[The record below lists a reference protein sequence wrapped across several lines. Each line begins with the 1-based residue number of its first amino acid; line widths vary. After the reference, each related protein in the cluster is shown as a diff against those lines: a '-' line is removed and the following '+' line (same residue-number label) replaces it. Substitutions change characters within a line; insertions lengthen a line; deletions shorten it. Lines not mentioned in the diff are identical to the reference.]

1 VQVRRSP
8 GHRSAF
14 ARQVYRVVCQ
24 VPKGRVVTY
33 GQVASLAG
41 RPRAARA
48 VGSALR
54 ALKGSLAGTVPWQRV
69 INAAGRCSHIDRV
82 RAAEQRELL
91 KREGVRFDRSGR
103 VDLERARWK
112 GPDETRRPRR
122 RG

>member
-1 VQVRRSP
+1 M
-8 GHRSAF
+8 
-14 ARQVYRVVCQ
+14 CE
-24 VPKGRVVTY
+24 VPRGKVVTY

-54 ALKGSLAGTVPWQRV
+54 ALKGGLAGTVPWQRV
-69 INAAGRCSHIDRV
+69 INAAGRCSHIDRFW
-82 RAAEQRELL
+82 AAEQRELL

-103 VDLERARWK
+103 VDLERYRWK

>member
-1 VQVRRSP
+1 
-8 GHRSAF
+8 
-14 ARQVYRVVCQ
+14 VCE
-24 VPKGRVVTY
+24 VPKGTVVTY

-54 ALKGSLAGTVPWQRV
+54 ALQGSLSGSVPWQRV
-69 INAAGRCSHIDRV
+69 INAAGRCSHLDRF

-91 KREGVRFDRSGR
+91 KHEGVRFDRSGR
-103 VDLERARWK
+103 VDLERYRWD
-112 GPDETRRPRR
+112 GARRPRR